1 MSVAKSPRGFQF
13 AAIATIAC
21 ITQIANADTA
31 VCTGKITTLGNHVNG
46 NNGLHVVVGN
56 SNIIRV
62 CSFTT
67 PQFTVTPDD
76 CKHMASIAAL
86 AYATGDSVTFYID
99 NAPTTACTSVP
110 SWFMANTRY
119 FAVSK

>member
-1 MSVAKSPRGFQF
+1 MAKGNWRYRRLAVFVAAVCMAQL
-13 AAIATIAC
+13 
-21 ITQIANADTA
+21 ANADTA
-31 VCTGKITTLGNHVNG
+31 VCTGRITTLGNHVNG

-67 PQFTVTPDD
+67 TQFTVTPED

-99 NAPTTACTSVP
+99 NAPTTACSSVA
-110 SWFMANTRY
+110 SWTAANTRY